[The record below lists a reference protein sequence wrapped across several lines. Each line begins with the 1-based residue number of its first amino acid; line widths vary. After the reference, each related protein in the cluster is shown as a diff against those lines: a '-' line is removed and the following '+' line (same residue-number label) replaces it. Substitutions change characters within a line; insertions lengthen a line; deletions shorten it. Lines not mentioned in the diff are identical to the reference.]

1 MKIFAIT
8 AALFASTLAAHADQV
23 RITVRI
29 FEMPQTTLTA
39 LLSDPTTTG
48 KALHEKSLQLATTRK
63 AKIVDTAVLTCR
75 SGQRATLESVAE
87 LIYPTE
93 PDPDSF
99 RFMPPPA
106 SVPPIANLNSVVR
119 FFRPSPPTAFET
131 RNTGSTLEFE
141 ATTSDTIDLRIQI
154 EHISRNGYSTWLEFV
169 DNWGDAD
176 IRFPIF
182 DTMRV
187 NLDISL
193 LDGEVQLI
201 NVFTPKPAAIPD
213 VEIRRLVFISATI
226 LRSPAP

>member
-63 AKIVDTAVLTCR
+63 AKIVDTAVLTCL

-93 PDPDSF
+93 SHYD
-99 RFMPPPA
+99 MPTITIAGQAIQDQFHPGALRPPT
-106 SVPPIANLNSVVR
+106 
-119 FFRPSPPTAFET
+119 PTAFET